1 MQHRLKHL
9 SYALA
14 FCCLLLS
21 TVATAALQPLP
32 EIRAAAAAA
41 IRASLGDAKRT
52 IDIEVDR
59 LDPRLR
65 LARCSVPLAATPN
78 AQAQTPGRVS
88 VNVRCEGDASWSLF
102 VQVLVREQRQVA
114 VATAGLPAGH
124 SLVASDATLE
134 PRWLTAPNAS
144 YIEDPAQLIGR
155 LTTRPF
161 AAGALLVMQ
170 GLKTPRAI
178 RRGAHITV
186 ALASGAVAI
195 RTNGIALQD
204 GAIGDRIQVRND
216 TSRRIVEGVIAE
228 DGSVVVR

>member
-1 MQHRLKHL
+1 MQHRSQHL
-9 SYALA
+9 PYSLA
-14 FCCLLLS
+14 FCCIVV
-21 TVATAALQPLP
+21 TNIVTAALQPLP

-41 IRASLGDAKRT
+41 IRASIGDPKRT

-65 LARCSVPLAATPN
+65 LASCSVPLAATPN

-88 VNVRCEGDASWSLF
+88 VNIRCDGDVSWSVF
-102 VQVLVREQRQVA
+102 VQVLVREQRNVA

-124 SLVASDATLE
+124 ALVASDVALE

-144 YIEDPAQLIGR
+144 YIEDTTQLSGR

-161 AAGALLVMQ
+161 AAGAPLVTQ
-170 GLKTPRAI
+170 GFKTPRAI

-186 ALASGAVAI
+186 ALATGAVAI

-216 TSRRIVEGVIAE
+216 TSQRIVEGVIAE